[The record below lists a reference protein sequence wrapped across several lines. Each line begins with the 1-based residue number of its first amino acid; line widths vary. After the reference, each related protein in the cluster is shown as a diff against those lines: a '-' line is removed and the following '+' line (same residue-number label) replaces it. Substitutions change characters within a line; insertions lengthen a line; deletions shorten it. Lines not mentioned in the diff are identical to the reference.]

1 MVTVGNKTM
10 WIKVNG
16 GKLYLRQAGEG
27 SPLLLMH
34 GWALDLRMFE
44 PQIPR
49 LSECFH
55 VISYDRR
62 GFGQSSAAPDLHLE
76 LDDVDRIADALSLD
90 TIHLLGMSQ
99 GARLALRYAV
109 TRPQR
114 LRSLILQG
122 AVVDGL
128 VVDEPENE
136 RIPFAEYAEL
146 IRTGKTDIMRQRW
159 LRHPLMNLDPRHET
173 VRRLLDEILDSYK
186 GADMMNF
193 SADRFAFS
201 LDVLGKLAE
210 FAAPTLLLTGANEI
224 SRLRAH
230 AQKLL
235 EIIPD
240 SREIVFEHSGHLS
253 NLTEP
258 DLYNEQVIRFC
269 AGVDENAPSSGRG
282 TLD

>member
-1 MVTVGNKTM
+1 M
-10 WIKVNG
+10 WVKVNG

-27 SPLLLMH
+27 TPLLLMH
-34 GWALDLRMFE
+34 GWTLDRRMFE

-49 LSECFH
+49 LSEYFH

-62 GFGQSSAAPDLHLE
+62 GFGQSLAAPDLNLE
-76 LDDVDRIADALSLD
+76 LEDLDRIADTLSLD

-99 GARLALRYAV
+99 GARLALRYAA
-109 TRPQR
+109 TRLQR

-146 IRTGKTDIMRQRW
+146 IRAGKTDIMRRRW

-193 SADRFAFS
+193 SADSFAFS
-201 LDVLGKLAE
+201 QDVLGKLAE
-210 FAAPTLLLTGANEI
+210 FAAPTLILTGANETG
-224 SRLRAH
+224 RLRAH

-235 EIIPD
+235 EIIPN
-240 SREIVFEHSGHLS
+240 SREIIFEHSGHLT

-258 DLYNEQVIRFC
+258 ELYNDHVIRFC
-269 AGVDENAPSSGRG
+269 NGVDGSVLLQG
-282 TLD
+282 